1 MGGSSLKNNSN
12 WFFKI
17 LVMTD
22 QRVSGSVLVEF
33 ILIMPLAILICL
45 AAIDLSRAMR
55 TFKIAA
61 TMSREIA
68 NIVYRECVT
77 SDVAERND
85 CLDNAFQSVQDTATD
100 IANGSQVL
108 VTLFIEQP
116 DGSIGPLTRAPGGI
130 AVPFQFNSTADLDTT
145 TGGGLRIGSGN
156 IDSSI
161 RDRQAVVVGEAYV
174 PFQPIVPFFSMLL
187 NGGNKM
193 ASRYFPAGMVH
204 EVTIF

>member
-1 MGGSSLKNNSN
+1 
-12 WFFKI
+12 
-17 LVMTD
+17 MTD
-22 QRVSGSVLVEF
+22 QRLSGSVLVEF
-33 ILIMPLAILICL
+33 ILIMPLAIVICL

-85 CLDNAFQSVQDTATD
+85 CLNNAHQAVQNTATA
-100 IANGSQVL
+100 IAAGSQVL

-116 DGSIGPLTRAPGGI
+116 DGAIGPVTRSSDVAIPFKFPDTASLSNLHTPGTEDEDEALFIPGKL
-130 AVPFQFNSTADLDTT
+130 DL
-145 TGGGLRIGSGN
+145 N
-156 IDSSI
+156 ESI
-161 RDRQAVVVGEAYV
+161 RERQAVVVGEAYV

-187 NGGNKM
+187 NSGNKM

>member
-1 MGGSSLKNNSN
+1 
-12 WFFKI
+12 
-17 LVMTD
+17 MTD
-22 QRVSGSVLVEF
+22 QRLSGSVLVEF
-33 ILIMPLAILICL
+33 ILIMPLAIVICL

-85 CLDNAFQSVQDTATD
+85 CLNNAHQAVQNTATA
-100 IANGSQVL
+100 IAAGSQVL

-116 DGSIGPLTRAPGGI
+116 DGAIGPVTRSSDVAI
-130 AVPFQFNSTADLDTT
+130 PFKFPDTADLDVE
-145 TGGGLRIGSGN
+145 TGGALRIGGGA
-156 IDSSI
+156 IDHSI
-161 RDRQAVVVGEAYV
+161 RERQAVVVGEAYV
-174 PFQPIVPFFSMLL
+174 PFTPIVPLFSLFL
-187 NGGNKM
+187 NGGNEM
-193 ASRYFPAGMVH
+193 VSQNFPAGMVH